1 MRKRKNF
8 SATFFCPETIPCR
21 YNAYSALIRTPS
33 DCLQG
38 QIRTYPQKMS
48 PLTTITILVYELI
61 KVNPTTRPLLAVRR
75 QQHRQAS
82 RQKKSRQAAHA
93 VKKKIQPT
101 TERRKP
107 ARSASRTQHCQT
119 VVQNTNVNKPDQAQ
133 GQQAI
138 RCRKRGNLQRLWISH
153 LISTG

>member
-8 SATFFCPETIPCR
+8 SATFFCPETIPGR

-61 KVNPTTRPLLAVRR
+61 KVNPTTRTLLAVRR

-82 RQKKSRQAAHA
+82 RQKKAGKLLMLS
-93 VKKKIQPT
+93 KKKSSQQLSDENRHGRHHAHST
-101 TERRKP
+101 AKP
-107 ARSASRTQHCQT
+107 LCKMQTSTNLIRHRASRRFDVEKGEIYNDC
-119 VVQNTNVNKPDQAQ
+119 
-133 GQQAI
+133 G
-138 RCRKRGNLQRLWISH
+138 
-153 LISTG
+153 